1 MIRWGVGRVAAA
13 LVVVAAVGLTS
24 GCALLAPPPHPSPTP
39 AAVDAPD
46 AQPAAAS
53 YPQLK
58 MRGQTIAT
66 GRLVPIAHDPVDDP
80 RAQHPLTGAV
90 RVTVDGEG
98 TIEVRI
104 RPDDPATADLTG
116 LSLLITGTRHDGQ
129 PESIQ
134 TNQQFELVSALDRTE
149 ADGELVMPINGQFT
163 ALGDPSWL
171 HSIEESLQGDARVFA
186 AANLTWTLTS
196 PYPGLTVKDSG
207 LIPFARGKVLTED
220 GVLTTYVPNP
230 YDTITA
236 VTQRFGITQPQFLW
250 LNPWMVQTGSDPE
263 LKYGIG
269 VNLDPARR

>member
-13 LVVVAAVGLTS
+13 VVVVVAVGLTS

-39 AAVDAPD
+39 AAAESPD

-53 YPQLK
+53 YPQLQL
-58 MRGQTIAT
+58 RGQTIAT
-66 GRLVPIAHDPVDDP
+66 GRLAPIAHDPLDDP

-90 RVTVDGEG
+90 RVTVDDEG

-104 RPDDPATADLTG
+104 RPDDPATTDLTG
-116 LSLLITGTRHDGQ
+116 LSVVITGTRHDGR

-134 TNQQFELVSALDRTE
+134 SYLQLELVSPLDRTE
-149 ADGELVMPINGQFT
+149 ADGELVLPIGGQFT

-171 HSIEESLQGDARVFA
+171 HSIEESVQGDARVFA
-186 AANLTWTLTS
+186 AAALTWTLPS

-207 LIPFARGKVLTED
+207 VIPFARGKVLAEN
-220 GVLTTYVPNP
+220 GVPTTFVPNR

-236 VTQRFGITQPQFLW
+236 MTARFGITPAQLLW
-250 LNPWMVQTGSDPE
+250 LNPWMLQTTGDPE
-263 LKYGIG
+263 LVAGKG